1 MREGWC
7 GQLATDEGFSGSGK
21 ILVQQCHGTPL
32 KDRRASIVADRTHA
46 VDDDIGR
53 RQLEPS
59 NISRGLPWI
68 CGEENS
74 VHLRV
79 DGVVRDPR

>member
-32 KDRRASIVADRTHA
+32 KDRRSIRARFWLA
-46 VDDDIGR
+46 RWCGR
-53 RQLEPS
+53 PAGG
-59 NISRGLPWI
+59 IWPI
-68 CGEENS
+68 
-74 VHLRV
+74 
-79 DGVVRDPR
+79 